1 MSKIPAKSS
10 LVDRNSQFI
19 AQMQLWE
26 TTGIGQKVH
35 MGELTRIRTGKLDA
49 NASSAN
55 GAYPFFTCSRDP
67 LRIDSY
73 SYDCECVLVAGN
85 GEFNVKYY
93 NGRFDAYQRTYIIES
108 TNKNQL
114 SVPFLYRFLEQYVT
128 ILQKQAIG
136 VIKYIKLGML
146 TDAEIILPNIALQN
160 KLVTFIQQS
169 DKSKFA
175 ALTVSNLN
183 LSHCL
188 VIQPPIL

>member
-1 MSKIPAKSS
+1 M
-10 LVDRNSQFI
+10 
-19 AQMQLWE
+19 
-26 TTGIGQKVH
+26 
-35 MGELTRIRTGKLDA
+35 
-49 NASSAN
+49 
-55 GAYPFFTCSRDP
+55 
-67 LRIDSY
+67 
-73 SYDCECVLVAGN
+73 
-85 GEFNVKYY
+85 KYY

-128 ILQKQAIG
+128 ILQKQAIGG